1 MEINARPFAEVMSR
15 IRNDSWDATLLPINT
30 ARNLGRLYTYWHTSQ
45 STAVS
50 GFTAANGVLES
61 LRSSVTEDDMRT
73 SATKFQRL
81 LFEAAPAVFLTGLQ
95 DARAV
100 SRRFVVPDE
109 PGRDILE
116 TLWKWR
122 VADQASA
129 N

>member
-1 MEINARPFAEVMSR
+1 
-15 IRNDSWDATLLPINT
+15 
-30 ARNLGRLYTYWHTSQ
+30 
-45 STAVS
+45 
-50 GFTAANGVLES
+50 
-61 LRSSVTEDDMRT
+61 MRT